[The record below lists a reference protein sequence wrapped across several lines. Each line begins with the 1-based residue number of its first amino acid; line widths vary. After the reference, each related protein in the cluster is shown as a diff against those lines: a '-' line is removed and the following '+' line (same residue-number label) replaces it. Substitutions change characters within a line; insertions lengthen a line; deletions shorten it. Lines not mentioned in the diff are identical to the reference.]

1 MCGVTVLTIAG
12 AACSSGGAHVS
23 VQRHASGASDGASV
37 PSSTE
42 RTSTSGRSHSKTKA
56 TSHKKKSS
64 RPSGTAAA
72 RPSGTTATSAGV
84 TVPVGG
90 QSGGPTT
97 TVVTI
102 TVPTAHGTT
111 TTTIYTGPRPYDP
124 TKPIDLGGE
133 PGVTPAEQHRAEQ
146 LVRDTLRD
154 IPKYANT
161 AAAYAAGYRS
171 IEDQATGAEHY
182 VNWAYAADADILD
195 SKHPESLV
203 YEVIGGK
210 KTLVAAMYSL
220 PLGSTFA
227 DVPDVGGP
235 LTQWHVHDDL
245 CLTQNPSDPL
255 QRVVSSIVGVSSP
268 CPPGSAKD
276 GSAPMLHVWI
286 IANPCG
292 PFAALGGLS
301 GGQIPPGQ
309 PRLCDTGHGS
319 G

>member
-1 MCGVTVLTIAG
+1 VCGVTALTIVG
-12 AACSSGGAHVS
+12 VACSNGGSHVS
-23 VQRHASGASDGASV
+23 VKRHASRASDAASV
-37 PSSTE
+37 TSSTE
-42 RTSTSGRSHSKTKA
+42 RTSSAAHSKKKA
-56 TSHKKKSS
+56 KAHKKKTSD
-64 RPSGTAAA
+64 T
-72 RPSGTTATSAGV
+72 SGTTARSSGTTAATSGGA
-84 TVPVGG
+84 TVPLGG
-90 QSGGPTT
+90 QTGGVPT

-102 TVPTAHGTT
+102 TVPTTHGTT
-111 TTTIYTGPRPYDP
+111 TTTIYAGPRPYDP
-124 TKPIDLGGE
+124 TKPINLCCE
-133 PGVTPAEQHRAEQ
+133 PGVTLAEQHRAEE

-154 IPKYANT
+154 IPKYAST
-161 AAAYAAGYRS
+161 ATAEAAGYRS

-235 LTQWHVHDDL
+235 LTQWHVHNDL
-245 CLTQNPSDPL
+245 CLTQTSDPL
-255 QRVVSSIVGVSSP
+255 QRVVSSIVGVNSP
-268 CPPGSAKD
+268 CPAGSAKD

-301 GGQIPPGQ
+301 GGQIPDGQ
-309 PRLCDTGHGS
+309 DRLCDTGHGS